1 MFFSISIKQN
11 IYKTKSPL
19 RRTFCFCPLIGFA
32 KPISR
37 LYRLPFNNGDFVQ
50 VARNRLLVVPTV
62 QNSQSDKLNIN
73 SHKKEY
79 LISQKQKRPENRG
92 VIFMIAF
99 EDYSSVS
106 SLGAS
111 NVRLIESET
120 LLASRS
126 TSLSLT
132 LTS

>member
-1 MFFSISIKQN
+1 M
-11 IYKTKSPL
+11 P
-19 RRTFCFCPLIGFA
+19 
-32 KPISR
+32 
-37 LYRLPFNNGDFVQ
+37 V
-50 VARNRLLVVPTV
+50 NRLLVVPTV
-62 QNSQSDKLNIN
+62 QNSQSDKLNIK

>member
-1 MFFSISIKQN
+1 M
-11 IYKTKSPL
+11 P
-19 RRTFCFCPLIGFA
+19 
-32 KPISR
+32 
-37 LYRLPFNNGDFVQ
+37 V
-50 VARNRLLVVPTV
+50 NRLLVVPAV
-62 QNSQSDKLNIN
+62 QNSQSDKLSIN

>member
-1 MFFSISIKQN
+1 MA
-11 IYKTKSPL
+11 
-19 RRTFCFCPLIGFA
+19 C
-32 KPISR
+32 
-37 LYRLPFNNGDFVQ
+37 
-50 VARNRLLVVPTV
+50 NRLLVVPTV
-62 QNSQSDKLNIN
+62 QNSKSDKLNIN

-99 EDYSSVS
+99 EDYSPVS

>member
-1 MFFSISIKQN
+1 MA
-11 IYKTKSPL
+11 
-19 RRTFCFCPLIGFA
+19 C
-32 KPISR
+32 
-37 LYRLPFNNGDFVQ
+37 
-50 VARNRLLVVPTV
+50 NRLLVVPTV

-73 SHKKEY
+73 NHKKEY

-92 VIFMIAF
+92 VIFMIVF

>member
-1 MFFSISIKQN
+1 M
-11 IYKTKSPL
+11 
-19 RRTFCFCPLIGFA
+19 
-32 KPISR
+32 
-37 LYRLPFNNGDFVQ
+37 
-50 VARNRLLVVPTV
+50 PTV
-62 QNSQSDKLNIN
+62 RNSQSDKLNIN

-79 LISQKQKRPENRG
+79 LISQKQKQKQKRPENRG

>member
-1 MFFSISIKQN
+1 M
-11 IYKTKSPL
+11 
-19 RRTFCFCPLIGFA
+19 
-32 KPISR
+32 
-37 LYRLPFNNGDFVQ
+37 
-50 VARNRLLVVPTV
+50 PTV

-92 VIFMIAF
+92 VIFMMAF

>member
-1 MFFSISIKQN
+1 MA
-11 IYKTKSPL
+11 
-19 RRTFCFCPLIGFA
+19 C
-32 KPISR
+32 
-37 LYRLPFNNGDFVQ
+37 
-50 VARNRLLVVPTV
+50 NRLLVVPTV
-62 QNSQSDKLNIN
+62 QNSKSDKLNIN

>member
-1 MFFSISIKQN
+1 M
-11 IYKTKSPL
+11 
-19 RRTFCFCPLIGFA
+19 FCPLIGFT
-32 KPISR
+32 KPICR
-37 LYRLPFNNGDFVQ
+37 LYRLPFNNGNFIQ
-50 VARNRLLVVPTV
+50 VACNRPLVVPTV
-62 QNSQSDKLNIN
+62 QNSQSVKLNIN
-73 SHKKEY
+73 SHKK
-79 LISQKQKRPENRG
+79 ISYFTKQKRPENRG

>member
-1 MFFSISIKQN
+1 M
-11 IYKTKSPL
+11 
-19 RRTFCFCPLIGFA
+19 
-32 KPISR
+32 
-37 LYRLPFNNGDFVQ
+37 
-50 VARNRLLVVPTV
+50 PTV

-73 SHKKEY
+73 GYKKEY
-79 LISQKQKRPENRG
+79 HISQKQKRPENRG

>member
-1 MFFSISIKQN
+1 M
-11 IYKTKSPL
+11 P
-19 RRTFCFCPLIGFA
+19 
-32 KPISR
+32 
-37 LYRLPFNNGDFVQ
+37 V
-50 VARNRLLVVPTV
+50 NRLLVVPTV
-62 QNSQSDKLNIN
+62 RNSQSVKLNIN
-73 SHKKEY
+73 SHKKY

>member
-1 MFFSISIKQN
+1 M
-11 IYKTKSPL
+11 
-19 RRTFCFCPLIGFA
+19 
-32 KPISR
+32 
-37 LYRLPFNNGDFVQ
+37 
-50 VARNRLLVVPTV
+50 PTV
-62 QNSQSDKLNIN
+62 RNSQSDKLNIN

-92 VIFMIAF
+92 VIFMMAF

>member
-1 MFFSISIKQN
+1 M
-11 IYKTKSPL
+11 
-19 RRTFCFCPLIGFA
+19 
-32 KPISR
+32 
-37 LYRLPFNNGDFVQ
+37 
-50 VARNRLLVVPTV
+50 PTV
-62 QNSQSDKLNIN
+62 QNSQSDKLNIK

>member
-1 MFFSISIKQN
+1 M
-11 IYKTKSPL
+11 
-19 RRTFCFCPLIGFA
+19 
-32 KPISR
+32 
-37 LYRLPFNNGDFVQ
+37 
-50 VARNRLLVVPTV
+50 PTV
-62 QNSQSDKLNIN
+62 QNSKSDKLNIN

>member
-1 MFFSISIKQN
+1 M
-11 IYKTKSPL
+11 P
-19 RRTFCFCPLIGFA
+19 
-32 KPISR
+32 
-37 LYRLPFNNGDFVQ
+37 V
-50 VARNRLLVVPTV
+50 NRLLLVPTV

>member
-1 MFFSISIKQN
+1 M
-11 IYKTKSPL
+11 P
-19 RRTFCFCPLIGFA
+19 
-32 KPISR
+32 
-37 LYRLPFNNGDFVQ
+37 V
-50 VARNRLLVVPTV
+50 NRLLVVPAV
-62 QNSQSDKLNIN
+62 QYSQSDKLSIN

>member
-1 MFFSISIKQN
+1 M
-11 IYKTKSPL
+11 
-19 RRTFCFCPLIGFA
+19 
-32 KPISR
+32 
-37 LYRLPFNNGDFVQ
+37 
-50 VARNRLLVVPTV
+50 PTV

>member
-1 MFFSISIKQN
+1 MA
-11 IYKTKSPL
+11 
-19 RRTFCFCPLIGFA
+19 C
-32 KPISR
+32 
-37 LYRLPFNNGDFVQ
+37 
-50 VARNRLLVVPTV
+50 NRLLVVPTV

-79 LISQKQKRPENRG
+79 LISQKQKQKRPENRG

>member
-1 MFFSISIKQN
+1 M
-11 IYKTKSPL
+11 
-19 RRTFCFCPLIGFA
+19 
-32 KPISR
+32 
-37 LYRLPFNNGDFVQ
+37 
-50 VARNRLLVVPTV
+50 PTV
-62 QNSQSDKLNIN
+62 QNSQSDKLSIN

>member
-1 MFFSISIKQN
+1 MA
-11 IYKTKSPL
+11 
-19 RRTFCFCPLIGFA
+19 C
-32 KPISR
+32 
-37 LYRLPFNNGDFVQ
+37 
-50 VARNRLLVVPTV
+50 NRLLVVPTV

>member
-1 MFFSISIKQN
+1 M
-11 IYKTKSPL
+11 P
-19 RRTFCFCPLIGFA
+19 A
-32 KPISR
+32 
-37 LYRLPFNNGDFVQ
+37 
-50 VARNRLLVVPTV
+50 V

>member
-1 MFFSISIKQN
+1 M
-11 IYKTKSPL
+11 P
-19 RRTFCFCPLIGFA
+19 
-32 KPISR
+32 
-37 LYRLPFNNGDFVQ
+37 V
-50 VARNRLLVVPTV
+50 NRLLVVPTV